1 MIQAGTAS
9 EIITPARG
17 IPLAG
22 YFDPRPNRGAHDDL
36 KVKVTLFRQGD
47 VVTGF
52 VSYDLCFICMN
63 IIDAVRKKLAD
74 AGFAFG
80 NELIFHATHSHTAP
94 YPAPFFGADCTDKA
108 YLDDLADACAAH
120 GAILRTRNF
129 SARRRRTIRSPST
142 AATS

>member
-22 YFDPRPNRGAHDDL
+22 YFDPRPNTGAHDDL

-47 VVTGF
+47 LVTGF

-63 IIDAVRKKLAD
+63 IIDAVYAEYAQIRHVKCTVSKLAPPL
-74 AGFAFG
+74 GG
-80 NELIFHATHSHTAP
+80 KLERVSVVLE
-94 YPAPFFGADCTDKA
+94 K
-108 YLDDLADACAAH
+108 
-120 GAILRTRNF
+120 
-129 SARRRRTIRSPST
+129 
-142 AATS
+142 